1 MDHLMSYREYATN
14 IHRSGIGGSLFV
26 GGLLTPILGAAG
38 IELGT
43 LDVNLEKYLN
53 LDYLKGKDFHDKRIL
68 ADH

>member
-1 MDHLMSYREYATN
+1 MA
-14 IHRSGIGGSLFV
+14 GIGGSLFV

-53 LDYLKGKDFHDKRIL
+53 LDYLKGKDFLDKRTL
-68 ADH
+68 ADHYLFKFNHP